1 MFHLTHNAYF
11 SSEFSVK
18 YSPLVRR
25 EEEGQQKTQ
34 NYDVSSLI
42 GEGVSVGAAAS
53 SPIVSAMVLSII
65 LNLVNFSILYY
76 QVRLGE

>member
-1 MFHLTHNAYF
+1 MFHLTHNAYLP
-11 SSEFSVK
+11 SEFSVK

-25 EEEGQQKTQ
+25 EEGQQKTQ

-42 GEGVSVGAAAS
+42 GEGVGVGAAAS